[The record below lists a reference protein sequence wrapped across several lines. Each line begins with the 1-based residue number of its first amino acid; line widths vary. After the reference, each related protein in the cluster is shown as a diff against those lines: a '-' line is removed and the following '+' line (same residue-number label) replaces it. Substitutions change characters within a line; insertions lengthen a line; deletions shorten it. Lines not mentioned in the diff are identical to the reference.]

1 MNNKQR
7 LPLGGKKT
15 LIIIGIALA
24 VVLIGGYFLNSKK
37 DNQKNENTKSDQKN
51 VFTSVKDALSK
62 NITLVCDFND
72 EQGTSTKS
80 YIKNGAVRVSTS
92 DSLNSSGEIIMKD
105 KKMYMWDMKTK
116 TGFIYEV
123 EDSEEGQTNQVGM
136 TGSEVV
142 KSEQYLDMIE
152 KYKDSCKV
160 ATVEDSY
167 FTPPTDVKFQDMS
180 KLLEDLKS
188 QMPSFPASTQ

>member
-1 MNNKQR
+1 MN
-7 LPLGGKKT
+7 KK
-15 LIIIGIALA
+15 IIIILVAMLFLISGI
-24 VVLIGGYFLNSKK
+24 VYFMGNRSVKDEDLN
-37 DNQKNENTKSDQKN
+37 ETKS
-51 VFTSVKDALSK
+51 VFTSIKDAMSK
-62 NITLVCDFND
+62 DVSLVCEFSD
-72 EQGTSTKS
+72 EKGMSTKS

-92 DSLNSSGEIIMKD
+92 DSSNSSSEIIMKD

-123 EDSEEGQTNQVGM
+123 EDSDEGQTNQVGM

-167 FTPPTDVKFQDMS
+167 FTPPTDVNFQDMS
-180 KLLEDLKS
+180 KFLEDLQK
-188 QMPSFPASTQ
+188 QMPQIPQQ

>member
-1 MNNKQR
+1 MKKQKI
-7 LPLGGKKT
+7 LIIVGVGLLLALVVGAYLLKSKKT
-15 LIIIGIALA
+15 DN
-24 VVLIGGYFLNSKK
+24 VNSVSDK
-37 DNQKNENTKSDQKN
+37 ESKS

-62 NITLVCDFND
+62 NITLVCDFKD
-72 EQGTSTKS
+72 EQGASTKS

-92 DSLNSSGEIIMKD
+92 DSSNSSGEIIMKD

-116 TGFIYEV
+116 AGFIYEV
-123 EDSEEGQTNQVGM
+123 EDSDDSQSNQVGM

-180 KLLEDLKS
+180 KFLEDLKS
-188 QMPSFPASTQ
+188 QMPSLPTSIE